1 MIEDKHLP
9 TSKFL
14 RREEARARELA
25 HVWNEKLND
34 VFTEITPYYSVASNL
49 ASFGMFSG
57 WRSLLVGAVDINAG
71 DCVLDVCAGPNA
83 VGLGLLRRHSEV
95 RMHALER
102 NNGLLNVGATRARTL
117 GLTINSVVG
126 DAHHLPY
133 EDGRFDAIT
142 MMWAGRHLRL
152 IDAFSE
158 VHRVL
163 RPGGHFYYG
172 DILRPRDKWLQWLFG
187 RYLNACVSAT
197 ALLFRCG
204 PESRQCRDY
213 FVQGMNLHYSAQEIS
228 DLLGE
233 MGFEDVSTK
242 TAPGGILGLHRAV
255 RS

>member
-1 MIEDKHLP
+1 
-9 TSKFL
+9 
-14 RREEARARELA
+14 
-25 HVWNEKLND
+25 
-34 VFTEITPYYSVASNL
+34 
-49 ASFGMFSG
+49 
-57 WRSLLVGAVDINAG
+57 
-71 DCVLDVCAGPNA
+71 
-83 VGLGLLRRHSEV
+83 
-95 RMHALER
+95 
-102 NNGLLNVGATRARTL
+102 LLNVGVTRARTL

-133 EDGRFDAIT
+133 ENARFDAIT

-172 DILRPRDKWLQWLFG
+172 DILRPRDKRLQWLFG
-187 RYLNACVSAT
+187 QYLKACVSAT
-197 ALLFRCG
+197 ALLFRCS
-204 PESRQCRDY
+204 PAARQCRNY